1 MGCEVGGSAVTPGP
15 WRPHTPLSAEQPA
28 GTTQLVATIT
38 ASSTTD
44 TSGVQGD
51 LTAPALQGAQADGN
65 AFRHLH
71 SCGTGR
77 HGTIKDLRG
86 DPPITV

>member
-1 MGCEVGGSAVTPGP
+1 
-15 WRPHTPLSAEQPA
+15 
-28 GTTQLVATIT
+28 
-38 ASSTTD
+38 
-44 TSGVQGD
+44 VQGD